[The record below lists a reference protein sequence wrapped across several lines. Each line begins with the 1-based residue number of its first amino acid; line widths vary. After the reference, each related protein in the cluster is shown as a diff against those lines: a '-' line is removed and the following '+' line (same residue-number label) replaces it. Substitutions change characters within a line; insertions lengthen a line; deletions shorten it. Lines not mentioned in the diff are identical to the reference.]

1 MIQKTKTAFY
11 NLISSL
17 GYNVDDNG
25 AYEETFPWLM
35 LRTGGHQRDESLD
48 IRIDIITLTLDIF
61 SKYTGEKEILTIVDD
76 ISNHLWDLKENIPE
90 LIYCK
95 QRSLHILDDNKKGPV
110 RKHGVASY
118 QFLLTTNKAKEETDD
133 GSTGD

>member
-1 MIQKTKTAFY
+1 MLKKVKTAFY
-11 NLISSL
+11 NLISGL

-48 IRIDIITLTLDIF
+48 IREDSITLTLDIF
-61 SKYTGEKEILTIVDD
+61 SRYTGEKEILDIVDN
-76 ISNHLWDLKENIPE
+76 ISNHLWDMKEAVPE
-90 LIYCK
+90 ITYCS
-95 QRSLHILDDNKKGPV
+95 QRSLNILGDNTKGPV
-110 RKHGVASY
+110 RKHGVVSY
-118 QFLLTTNKAKEETDD
+118 RFLLTSNKVEEDADD